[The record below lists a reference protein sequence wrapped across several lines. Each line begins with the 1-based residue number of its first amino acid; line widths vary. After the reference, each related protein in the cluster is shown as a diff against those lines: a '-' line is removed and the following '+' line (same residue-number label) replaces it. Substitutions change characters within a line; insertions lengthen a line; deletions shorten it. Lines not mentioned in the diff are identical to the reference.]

1 MKTFWN
7 LRLCLSLVALL
18 ICAASQAQF
27 DSLWARG
34 FGGSLYD
41 RCHALVADD
50 QGNAY
55 ALGYFKLQA
64 GSLSSRGEEDVY
76 LLKYNAQGQ
85 LIWATAA
92 GGASDDIGYALA
104 LAPDQRRV
112 YLTGYFR
119 QTAIFGRD
127 SLFSRGGADVFLA
140 ACDSNGR
147 WAWAKSFGSPGEDFA
162 YALGIDEQGQL
173 YLGGSMEFQMPLRPG
188 DTLRS
193 QGESD
198 VFLLKTNAQ
207 GQALAGLAFG
217 GSTFDAAQA
226 LSLSAQ
232 GRLGLV
238 GYFGGQFSL
247 QGQTY
252 TALGS
257 SDAFVLC
264 FDTLLQVQWGQAI
277 GGSTTD
283 NATALAWDDREN
295 LSLVG
300 NFENQIQL
308 NGQNY
313 LARGE
318 YDLFLVQYQANGQL
332 RWARTEGGIHDEKA
346 FALCSDGQRFLYLA
360 GAFEGTAYFGGDS
373 ITSRHNPFDAFVMKY
388 SLDGHYQNALGM
400 GGGQTDQA
408 LCLAYQAQQ
417 IWVGG
422 VFQTIANFP
431 PTLYANGLGDGFVAS
446 YRDTVQTVITSHN
459 TPLSSPAPL
468 AYPNPLQAGQ
478 LWLQAAEPCAWE
490 LYALSGQALAKG
502 FCADFPC
509 LLSLPN
515 LPAGTY
521 LLRSV
526 GLLSLKPHRQIIIQP

>member
-1 MKTFWN
+1 
-7 LRLCLSLVALL
+7 
-18 ICAASQAQF
+18 
-27 DSLWARG
+27 
-34 FGGSLYD
+34 LYD
-41 RCHALVADD
+41 RCHALVADA

-64 GSLSSRGEEDVY
+64 GNLSSRGEEDVY

-85 LIWATAA
+85 LLWATAA

-119 QTAIFGRD
+119 QTAVFGRD

-147 WAWAKSFGSPGEDFA
+147 WAWARGFGGSGEDFG
-162 YALGIDEQGQL
+162 YALGLDEHGQL
-173 YLGGSMEFQMPLRPG
+173 YLGGSFEFQLPLRPG

-198 VFLLKTNAQ
+198 AFLLKTDAQ

-217 GSTFDAAQA
+217 GSSFDAAQA

-238 GYFGGQFSL
+238 GYFGVQFSL
-247 QGQTY
+247 QGQSY

-264 FDTLLQVQWGQAI
+264 LDTLLQLQWGHAI

-283 NATALAWDDREN
+283 NATALAWDNNEN

-300 NFENQIQL
+300 NFENQIWI
-308 NGQNY
+308 NGSMY
-313 LARGE
+313 PARGE
-318 YDLFLVQYQANGQL
+318 YDLFLVQYHHNGQL
-332 RWARTEGGIHDEKA
+332 RWARAEGGIHDEKA

-373 ITSRHNPFDAFVMKY
+373 ITSRHNPFDAFAMKY
-388 SLDGHYQNALGM
+388 SLDGHYQAALGM
-400 GGGQTDQA
+400 GGGQSDQA
-408 LCLAYQAQQ
+408 LCLAYRQQ
-417 IWVGG
+417 QLWVGG
-422 VFQTIANFP
+422 VFQTIATFP

-446 YRDTVQTVITSHN
+446 FRDTVQTVFTSG
-459 TPLSSPAPL
+459 SPSQHSPQCL
-468 AYPNPLQAGQ
+468 VYPNPIQGQ
-478 LWLQAAEPCAWE
+478 ELWLQASEPCAWE
-490 LYALSGQALAKG
+490 LYSLSGQVLSGG
-502 FCADFPC
+502 FCGDFPC
-509 LLSLPN
+509 LLSLPE
-515 LPAGTY
+515 LPLGAY
-521 LLRSV
+521 LLRSF
-526 GLLSLKPHRQIIIQP
+526 GLLSLELHSQIILKP